1 MPSANLNEPDNLPVT
16 SKAKLPRAVRTPAKT
31 ATPAQAKPIVKK
43 ALAAT
48 VKPASDK
55 LLKPRK
61 VKLVRDNF
69 TMPKLEYLML
79 EALKLRA
86 GALGSPVKKNE
97 LIRAG
102 IKALAAMSDSH
113 LSTAIKA
120 VQALNTG
127 HPAKD

>member
-1 MPSANLNEPDNLPVT
+1 MPPANLSNPDSVPAA
-16 SKAKLPRAVRTPAKT
+16 SKAKQPRAVRTPAKT
-31 ATPAQAKPIVKK
+31 ATPAEARPIVKK

-48 VKPASDK
+48 VKPASEK

-86 GALGSPVKKNE
+86 GALGSSVKKNE

-102 IKALAAMSDSH
+102 IKALAAMPDSH
-113 LSTAIKA
+113 FSTAIKA
-120 VQALNTG
+120 VQTLKTG